1 MQRQRLLNR
10 LCEYSRQSLVFI
22 HAAAG
27 YGKTTLMLQLSDL
40 LMSQGCSVHWLT
52 LDADDNDPIRL
63 YQYLWLSFFSS
74 EQTHLDQ
81 SGLEKLPPVL
91 DSVITKHHVIGLM
104 EKLAQSSQQHVLLID
119 EFEVLD
125 NNDCVNLIWW
135 MYQYLPENVHL
146 VISSRI
152 KPNWSLSKEIVQG
165 RLHVVNADQLSIT
178 SEDTT
183 ELIEFL
189 QRQNFEHVEL
199 SSRLAELLIEKTEG
213 WITGIQLINL
223 YLKRGQDLDRV
234 IQNLSGA
241 QHQIVDYLSEQVFL
255 RLSEEIQLFLLQMSV
270 LRRVNQPL
278 VQTVTNHPNAQR
290 ILEQIQQRGL
300 FIQALD
306 EQRVWYRIHHLFRDF
321 LQNRF
326 KALYLEEFKRAHSK
340 AAHWYKEN
348 HFLME
353 AIYHAQ
359 QADDQVLV
367 LELLTAVSRELV
379 LEGRVYTLLE
389 LVKQLPEKV
398 LVQHI
403 HLLYDVIWSL
413 LLTHQNH
420 LASYYLKLWHSVEA
434 SQHVLLRDDQLGLAP
449 MIALLEDNLD
459 YAHILAQQNLEK
471 LPETAYFTRGPLI
484 GIGALHHICM
494 GNVSE
499 ARQLLIQTRVTYIQG
514 YNLYGLVFTDCVD
527 ATFERLLGNLTLAE
541 EKFNLIG
548 KGADYQ
554 KLGVEEEHRIAVDA
568 ITSSL
573 KADLYYEMNQ
583 VETAELILRSFNGG
597 DQLVIPDMVIIGYVL
612 LLRLAHLRGDRIGE
626 QTCLTQS
633 QIRTSHWS
641 LPRLAKTVQKVHEH
655 LDHPNKQSHI
665 VVDELNTHLNDQK
678 DDQHSSFGGLK
689 PLNITNLLI
698 GDDLLAYSD
707 LIFDRQSRSIET
719 ALAGLNAESERAAV
733 YPLRQIRIQ
742 LLQALAYHQLGQQK
756 QAFQYLEQALL
767 SVMSTRAVRIFLD
780 EHPAIW
786 TVLGQFSQYMN
797 EQRPEQVQLMKY
809 IESLRML
816 MPSDTQLSEE
826 SSAVTTDHQSHDKN
840 ARKEQHPQIIQED
853 HVNHTE
859 LLSKREIQILQKVS
873 EGLSDA
879 EIAEVVF
886 LSVNTVKWH
895 LRNIYNKLNARSRL
909 EAVNEAKER
918 GLMV

>member
-1 MQRQRLLNR
+1 M
-10 LCEYSRQSLVFI
+10 
-22 HAAAG
+22 
-27 YGKTTLMLQLSDL
+27 
-40 LMSQGCSVHWLT
+40 
-52 LDADDNDPIRL
+52 
-63 YQYLWLSFFSS
+63 
-74 EQTHLDQ
+74 
-81 SGLEKLPPVL
+81 
-91 DSVITKHHVIGLM
+91 ITKHHVMALM
-104 EKLAQSSQQHVLLID
+104 EKLSQSSQQHVLCID
-119 EFEVLD
+119 EFEVLE

-165 RLHVVNADQLSIT
+165 RLHVVNADQLSIKP
-178 SEDTT
+178 EDTA
-183 ELIEFL
+183 ELIHFL
-189 QRQNFEHVEL
+189 QHQNFEQVEL
-199 SSRLAELLIEKTEG
+199 TSELAALLIEKTEG

-223 YLKRGQDLDRV
+223 YLKRGQDVDRV

-255 RLSEEIQLFLLQMSV
+255 RLSEEIQMFLMQMSV
-270 LRRVNQPL
+270 LRKVNLAL
-278 VQTVTNHPNAQR
+278 VQTITDHPHAQR

-300 FIQALD
+300 FIHALD

-326 KALYLEEFKRAHSK
+326 KSLHIEQFKYAHVK
-340 AAHWYKEN
+340 AAHWHREQ
-348 HFLME
+348 HLLME

-359 QADDQVLV
+359 QADDQALV
-367 LELLTAVSRELV
+367 LELLTTVSRELV

-398 LVQHI
+398 LIQHI
-403 HLLYDVIWSL
+403 HLLYDIIWSL

-420 LASYYLKLWHSVEA
+420 LANYYLKLWHSVEKN
-434 SQHVLLRDDQLGLAP
+434 QHGLLREDLLGLEP
-449 MIALLEDNLD
+449 LIALLEDNLD
-459 YAHILAQQNLEK
+459 QAYESAQQNLEK

-484 GIGALHHICM
+484 GIGALHHICL
-494 GNVSE
+494 GNISE
-499 ARQLLIQTRVTYIQG
+499 VRKLLIQTRATYIQG

-554 KLGVEEEHRIAVDA
+554 KIGVEEEHHIAVDA

-641 LPRLAKTVQKVHEH
+641 LPRLAQTVQKVHEH

-678 DDQHSSFGGLK
+678 DDQHSSLGGLE

-698 GDDLLAYSD
+698 GDDLLAYRD
-707 LIFDRQSRSIET
+707 LIFNRQSRSIET
-719 ALAGLNAESERAAV
+719 ALAGLNAESQRATV

-742 LLQALAYHQLGQQK
+742 LLQAIAYHQLGQQK
-756 QAFQYLEQALL
+756 QAFQHLEQALM

-780 EHPAIW
+780 EHPTIW
-786 TVLGQFSQYMN
+786 TVLGQFSQYVN
-797 EQRPEQVQLMKY
+797 EQRPEQVELIEY

-816 MPSDTQLSEE
+816 MPTDALPSEE
-826 SSAVTTDHQSHDKN
+826 SSAVTTHDHPSHDKN

-859 LLSKREIQILQKVS
+859 QLSKREIQILQKVS

-879 EIAEVVF
+879 EIAELVF